1 MGDREYAFLE
11 DMRNKRIDFC
21 TDQVDRKWER
31 SMIRKKK
38 REERLEEKSSV
49 KDNET
54 MRGEAYEV
62 ALHEYRE
69 QDGNDFVDDPQDMS
83 FEEETVVS
91 DSESGSNEVR
101 KKRRKIF
108 VGSQGQSSK
117 DELPT
122 KFQHIRVSER
132 VVRREFYKLVDM

>member
-31 SMIRKKK
+31 SMISKKK
-38 REERLEEKSSV
+38 REERLEEKSTE

-62 ALHEYRE
+62 ALHEYEE
-69 QDGNDFVDDPQDMS
+69 QVENDFVDDPHDMS
-83 FEEETVVS
+83 FEEDTVVS

-108 VGSQGQSSK
+108 VRDSPPKMSFQQSFS
-117 DELPT
+117 T
-122 KFQHIRVSER
+122 FV
-132 VVRREFYKLVDM
+132 